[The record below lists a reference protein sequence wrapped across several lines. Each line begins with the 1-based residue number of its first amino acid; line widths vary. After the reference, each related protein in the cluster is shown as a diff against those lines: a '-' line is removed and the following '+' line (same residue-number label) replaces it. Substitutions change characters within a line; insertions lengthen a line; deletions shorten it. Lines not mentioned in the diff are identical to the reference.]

1 MTRHILSL
9 LAAIELV
16 SAFPWVAQMPGV
28 DSSLLNKG
36 YRVHKRDDPNC
47 PVNPDHP
54 GAAEYSDDYPYTGAK
69 NGVPG
74 TQKGGIQVPT
84 PGDAAHQ
91 FEAPS
96 DLDIRGPCPGLNTAA
111 NYHV

>member
-54 GAAEYSDDYPYTGAK
+54 GAAEYSDDFLILGPRMGSLVHKRVAYRFL
-69 NGVPG
+69 
-74 TQKGGIQVPT
+74 
-84 PGDAAHQ
+84 HQ
-91 FEAPS
+91 AMQLTNLKLPA
-96 DLDIRGPCPGLNTAA
+96 I
-111 NYHV
+111 